1 MTARNYKHYK
11 TVTSEES
18 IGQVLEKTET
28 TKMMMLDS
36 FVVKYLYMFNEF
48 MGEIVPLLE
57 QLLAI
62 EIPEDY
68 QVFEKEGQRYIV
80 INELN
85 EYELTKAIRE
95 KINLLCLARR

>member
-1 MTARNYKHYK
+1 
-11 TVTSEES
+11 
-18 IGQVLEKTET
+18 
-28 TKMMMLDS
+28 MMMLDS